1 MEDDENGRR
10 VPDVEAEVGLEIDVL
25 EVPATVEAA
34 AEATGVESRA
44 EPIASPR
51 VIIWTCIRHLIN
63 SIGVLS
69 ASASFPIYL
78 SRSACSAS
86 TVPRSEELWRTKFS
100 SDRAQAQWIRDR
112 RMTSA

>member
-1 MEDDENGRR
+1 MEDEENGRP
-10 VPDVEAEVGLEIDVL
+10 VPDVEAEVGLGIDVL

-34 AEATGVESRA
+34 AEATGVEPRV

-69 ASASFPIYL
+69 ASASL
-78 SRSACSAS
+78 LEVVMSRGFLRFYWL
-86 TVPRSEELWRTKFS
+86 TRLG
-100 SDRAQAQWIRDR
+100 
-112 RMTSA
+112 